1 MSGVLL
7 AEACRASFARHET
20 FPLRFGWL
28 RKAYTEA
35 IENPMVFSEQ
45 RATVRLGVGKNMVNA
60 IRYWAQAYKI
70 LEEVPSDRPRV
81 NALAPTEFGHA
92 LLADDGWDPWL
103 ERPASLW
110 LLHWQLLRRPCLAP
124 SWWTAFNLFTPEQFE
139 EEQLVEHVIELVSA
153 AGWNSVVEG
162 SIKKDVDCLFR
173 TFAIRRTGRQRMDDL
188 LDCPA
193 RELGLLELAAGEHK
207 AWRFVTGPKPSLPA
221 SIIGYA
227 CLDYLTTYAPT
238 ENNISIARLTT
249 DPGSPGRAF
258 RLTESAVFAS
268 LAEIVS
274 THPDLDLVEPGGLR
288 ALVIRDDAAKLS
300 TQMLTDLYAPVPA

>member
-7 AEACRASFARHET
+7 AEAARASFARHET

-35 IENPMVFSEQ
+35 IANPLVFSEPN
-45 RATVRLGVGKNMVNA
+45 ATVRLGVGKNMVNA

-70 LEEVPSDRPRV
+70 LEETPSERPRI
-81 NALAPTEFGHA
+81 NALVPTEFGRA

-103 ERPASLW
+103 ERPASQW

-124 SWWTAFNLFTPEQFE
+124 SWWAAYNLFTPEQFE

-153 AGWNSVVEG
+153 AGWDAVVEG

-207 AWRFVTGPKPSLPA
+207 AWRFVTGPKPTLPA

-227 CLDYLTTYAPT
+227 CLDYLATHAPG

-258 RLTESAVFAS
+258 RLTESAVFAGLS
-268 LAEIVS
+268 EIAAGR
-274 THPDLDLVEPGGLR
+274 PDLDLIEPGGLR
-288 ALVIRDDAAKLS
+288 QLVIRADAADMS
-300 TQMLTDLYAPVPA
+300 TSLLADFYTPVPA

>member
-1 MSGVLL
+1 MSGALL
-7 AEACRASFARHET
+7 AEASRASFARHET

-35 IENPMVFSEQ
+35 IENPLVFSEPN
-45 RATVRLGVGKNMVNA
+45 ATVKLGVGKNMVHA
-60 IRYWAQAYKI
+60 IRYWAQAYKV
-70 LEEVPSDRPRV
+70 LEEAPSERSRSNELV
-81 NALAPTEFGHA
+81 PTEFGRA

-153 AGWNSVVEG
+153 AGWDSVVEG

-173 TFAIRRTGRQRMDDL
+173 TFAIRRTHRQRMDDL

-193 RELGLLELAAGEHK
+193 RELGLLELAAGEQK
-207 AWRFVTGPKPSLPA
+207 AWRFVTGPKPSLPTP
-221 SIIGYA
+221 IMGYA
-227 CLDYLTTYAPT
+227 CLDYLATYAPG
-238 ENNISIARLTT
+238 ENTISIARLTT

-258 RLTESAVFAS
+258 RLTESAIFTGLSELAAS
-268 LAEIVS
+268 
-274 THPDLDLVEPGGLR
+274 HPDLDLIEPGGLR
-288 ALVIRDDAAKLS
+288 QLVIRADAAAMS
-300 TQMLTDLYAPVPA
+300 TKMLADLYTPVPA